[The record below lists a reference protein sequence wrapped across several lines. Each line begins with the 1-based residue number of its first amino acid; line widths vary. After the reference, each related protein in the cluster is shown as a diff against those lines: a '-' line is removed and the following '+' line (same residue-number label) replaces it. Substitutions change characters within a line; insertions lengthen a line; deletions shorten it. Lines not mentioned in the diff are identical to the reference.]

1 MTLPNRRS
9 ALKTLSLLPTANLVA
24 KPSLGENLK
33 RRGPIRLGLIADL
46 HGGLANDAAS
56 RLDCFVGSMKQKDCD
71 AVLQMGD
78 FAFPNSAHQSF
89 VERIAESNPELVH
102 VIGNHEFDFG
112 LKREDI
118 YAAWNIESSY
128 YRRDIQWVR
137 ILVLDGNEVGS
148 PLHRGG
154 YPSFIGE
161 EQSRWLESEL
171 HASDK
176 PILILS
182 HQPLAG
188 HGAINNWKT
197 IQNLLAEHQN
207 KIIACINGHSHLDA
221 AWEVNG
227 VHYLHANSASYFWVG
242 GKTRMAYY
250 AAPLF
255 TTLTI
260 DPEKRTLV
268 TEESVSQWK
277 NQSPEEIGYFDRP
290 NHAPQA
296 HVSPMISQ
304 RSIPLHPQLMLG

>member
-9 ALKTLSLLPTANLVA
+9 ILQTLSLLPTANLVA

-33 RRGPIRLGLIADL
+33 QREPIRLGLIADL

-56 RLDCFVGSMKQKDCD
+56 RLDCFVESMKQKDCD

-89 VERIAESNPELVH
+89 VERLEETNSELIH

-112 LKREDI
+112 LKRHDI
-118 YAAWNIESSY
+118 YAAWNIKSSY
-128 YRRDIQWVR
+128 YRRDVQWIR

-161 EQSRWLESEL
+161 KQFRWLESEL

-197 IQNLLAEHQN
+197 VQNLLAEHQN

-250 AAPLF
+250 TAPLY

-260 DPEKRTLV
+260 DPKKRTFV
-268 TEESVSQWK
+268 TEESASQWK

-290 NHAPQA
+290 NHAPKA
-296 HVSPMISQ
+296 HVSPTISK
-304 RSIPLHPQLMLG
+304 RSIPLHPHLILG

>member
-1 MTLPNRRS
+1 MIIRNRRS
-9 ALKTLSLLPTANLVA
+9 VLKTLSLLTTANLVA
-24 KPSLGENLK
+24 EHSLGEDLK
-33 RRGPIRLGLIADL
+33 RREPVRLGLIADL

-56 RLDCFVGSMKQKDCD
+56 RLDSFVASMKQKDCD
-71 AVLQMGD
+71 AILQMGD

-89 VERIAESNPELVH
+89 VERIEETNSELVH

-112 LKREDI
+112 LKRHDI

-128 YRRDIQWVR
+128 YRRDVKWVR

-154 YPSFIGE
+154 YPSYIGE

-171 HASDK
+171 ITSDK

-188 HGAINNWKT
+188 HGAINNGKT
-197 IQNLLAEHQN
+197 IQNLLTEHKN

-221 AWEVNG
+221 AWEVDG

-242 GKTRMAYY
+242 GETRMAYY

-260 DPEKRTLV
+260 DPKERTLV

-277 NQSPEEIGYFDRP
+277 NQSPKEIGYFDRP

-296 HVSPMISQ
+296 HVSPKISK
-304 RSIPLHPQLMLG
+304 RSIPLHPQLMLK